1 MEVVESP
8 LNLAHQQ
15 CRKADRL
22 LATGKYEEAIVCHR
36 KAADLLKDAMKLTDC
51 EQARLSL
58 ELQRDSH
65 VKQQRLIEEKWK
77 RSRREAKP
85 RVLQPAASSD
95 GQRLKQQQQQQQ
107 QQGAHLS
114 ASQTPLPPLS
124 PALDPTQAPER
135 EYDTWLYLLK
145 NKGAPRPAPETCP
158 AAGGSKALKD
168 DKMRLEE
175 QETTIGKLRELVDT
189 LLSEN
194 ERLKRDNGEL
204 RTDNERLRR
213 RERDLELER
222 DDSQSEADADFV
234 ERSELLWVLPQRHA
248 AASSS
253 LASAAAEERK
263 AKDIDIPQLPPLEMP
278 TQEIPL
284 DQLPTLELPDDVQ
297 HQLQEILDGEKL

>member
-22 LATGKYEEAIVCHR
+22 LATGKYEDAIVCHR

-65 VKQQRLIEEKWK
+65 IKQQRLIEEKWK

-95 GQRLKQQQQQQQ
+95 GQRLKQQQQQ
-107 QQGAHLS
+107 GTHLS

-124 PALDPTQAPER
+124 PALDPTQVPEH

-158 AAGGSKALKD
+158 ATGGSKALKD

-175 QETTIGKLRELVDT
+175 QETTIGEAT
-189 LLSEN
+189 SS
-194 ERLKRDNGEL
+194 
-204 RTDNERLRR
+204 
-213 RERDLELER
+213 RERELER

-248 AASSS
+248 ASAS
-253 LASAAAEERK
+253 LAVAAAEERK

-284 DQLPTLELPDDVQ
+284 DQLPALELSDDVQ

>member
-22 LATGKYEEAIVCHR
+22 LATGKYEDAIVCHR

-65 VKQQRLIEEKWK
+65 IKQQRLIEEKWK

-95 GQRLKQQQQQQQ
+95 GQRLKQQQQ
-107 QQGAHLS
+107 GTHLS

-124 PALDPTQAPER
+124 PALDPTQVPEH

-158 AAGGSKALKD
+158 ATGGSKALKD

-189 LLSEN
+189 LMSEN

-213 RERDLELER
+213 RERERELER

-248 AASSS
+248 ASAS
-253 LASAAAEERK
+253 LAGGGGEERK

-284 DQLPTLELPDDVQ
+284 DQLPALELSDDVQ